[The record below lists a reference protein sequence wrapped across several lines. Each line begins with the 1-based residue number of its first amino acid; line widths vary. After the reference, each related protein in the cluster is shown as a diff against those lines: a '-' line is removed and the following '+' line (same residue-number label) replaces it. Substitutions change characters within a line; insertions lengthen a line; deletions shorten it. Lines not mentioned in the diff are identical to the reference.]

1 MSRNLTEVI
10 KMAAK
15 KNLDG
20 FIGGS
25 LVSPEDHLRVM
36 NKKRIEQRKAE
47 QLAKKEEPKPEAE

>member
-1 MSRNLTEVI
+1 
-10 KMAAK
+10 MAAK
-15 KNLDG
+15 KNSDG

-36 NKKRIEQRKAE
+36 NKKRIEQRKAD